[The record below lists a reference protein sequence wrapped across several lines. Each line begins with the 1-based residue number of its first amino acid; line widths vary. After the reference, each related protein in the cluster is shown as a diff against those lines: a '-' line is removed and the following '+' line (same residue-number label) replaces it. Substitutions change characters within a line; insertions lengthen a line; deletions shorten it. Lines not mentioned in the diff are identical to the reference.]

1 MGKERDKLL
10 WQLGKKPNTMTN
22 QEAHREYMM
31 RRIKENNPPPR
42 MQKILDELA
51 QEIKEMYEK

>member
-22 QEAHREYMM
+22 EEAHQEYMM
-31 RRIKENNPPPR
+31 RRVEEGNPPPR
-42 MQKILDELA
+42 MKEILKKITKEL
-51 QEIKEMYEK
+51 EEKKE